1 VTLKSAYENSEISK
15 NMNIVWN
22 NRTGINHN
30 PFLFNASQ
38 HGTSI
43 AIYNY
48 QSFVREGNHLSIDFN
63 TYN

>member
-1 VTLKSAYENSEISK
+1 MACATFVTSTNRVTLKSAYENSEISK
-15 NMNIVWN
+15 NLNIGWN

-43 AIYNY
+43 AMYNY
-48 QSFVREGNHLSIDFN
+48 
-63 TYN
+63 